1 MELSHRW
8 MMLQQRAD
16 GSGRAG
22 RPTRMPVH
30 THNLHTPI
38 WLDHGGQSPGVCL
51 DEDVGFD
58 MFSNYNLL
66 TALRSQ
72 IDVGVRKS
80 Y

>member
-1 MELSHRW
+1 MGQEGQADQHGCLCTHTIYIRPFC
-8 MMLQQRAD
+8 ML
-16 GSGRAG
+16 G
-22 RPTRMPVH
+22 
-30 THNLHTPI
+30 
-38 WLDHGGQSPGVCL
+38 HGGQSPGVRL

-58 MFSNYNLL
+58 MFSNCNLL